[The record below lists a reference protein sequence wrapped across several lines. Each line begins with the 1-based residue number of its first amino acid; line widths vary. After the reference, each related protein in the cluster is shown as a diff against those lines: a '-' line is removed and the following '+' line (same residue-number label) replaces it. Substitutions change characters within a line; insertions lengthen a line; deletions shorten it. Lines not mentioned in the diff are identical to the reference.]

1 MFVFRFLSFLGI
13 GRNDAFCAF
22 IMHTA
27 QDTFVAHVFQC
38 EGSCS
43 PLCKTIEAACK
54 LRYQKC
60 LDARPQQSPPL
71 PLPPPAAST
80 AMLDEDFAFSCLGD
94 EGSEISL
101 YPLASLEK
109 EG

>member
-1 MFVFRFLSFLGI
+1 MSFLGI

-60 LDARPQQSPPL
+60 LDARPNHQR
-71 PLPPPAAST
+71 ATVST
-80 AMLDEDFAFSCLGD
+80 TGAD
-94 EGSEISL
+94 GSERRSIGATLKMLFSGGRAQGGAQ
-101 YPLASLEK
+101 P
-109 EG
+109 

>member
-60 LDARPQQSPPL
+60 LDARP
-71 PLPPPAAST
+71 AHNRATVST
-80 AMLDEDFAFSCLGD
+80 GAD
-94 EGSEISL
+94 GSERRSIGATLKSL
-101 YPLASLEK
+101 FSGGGGRLGSGQP
-109 EG
+109 